1 MRDKDG
7 RSYFE
12 IIFMNKILVSV
23 YSWKI
28 PIVLLGDSKLNLKK
42 GDKVI
47 ARIDEKNELGIVKMV
62 DDKILDE
69 SQGEIVKIAQEK
81 EIKIFERL
89 EKEKEKLI
97 ELCRQK
103 AKEKELSM
111 KLTDAR
117 ISLDEKRVVFVFT
130 AKGRVDF
137 RELVRDLSAKIQ
149 KTIRMQQIGSRDEA
163 RKLGGYGICGKKL
176 CCVEFSKNI
185 PSITTDMARIQKIS
199 YRKAEKL
206 SGLCGR
212 LKCCL
217 SYEAEQYKEML
228 QGMPEM
234 YSIVETKEI
243 KGTVVELNAI
253 KQEIRIK
260 TEDGKYLTLKKEDL

>member
-1 MRDKDG
+1 
-7 RSYFE
+7 
-12 IIFMNKILVSV
+12 
-23 YSWKI
+23 
-28 PIVLLGDSKLNLKK
+28 
-42 GDKVI
+42 
-47 ARIDEKNELGIVKMV
+47 
-62 DDKILDE
+62 
-69 SQGEIVKIAQEK
+69 
-81 EIKIFERL
+81 
-89 EKEKEKLI
+89 
-97 ELCRQK
+97 LCRQE

-117 ISLDEKRVVFVFT
+117 ISLDEKRVIFVFT
-130 AKGRVDF
+130 AEGRVDF
-137 RELVRDLSAKIQ
+137 RKLVRDLSVKIQ
-149 KTIRMQQIGSRDEA
+149 KNIRMQQIGSRDEA

-176 CCVEFSKNI
+176 CCVEFAKNI

-199 YRKAEKL
+199 YRGAEKL

-234 YSIVETKEI
+234 YSIVKTKEV

>member
-1 MRDKDG
+1 LRDKDG

-89 EKEKEKLI
+89 EKEKERKGV
-97 ELCRQK
+97 
-103 AKEKELSM
+103 
-111 KLTDAR
+111 
-117 ISLDEKRVVFVFT
+117 KRVNRFV
-130 AKGRVDF
+130 
-137 RELVRDLSAKIQ
+137 
-149 KTIRMQQIGSRDEA
+149 
-163 RKLGGYGICGKKL
+163 
-176 CCVEFSKNI
+176 
-185 PSITTDMARIQKIS
+185 
-199 YRKAEKL
+199 
-206 SGLCGR
+206 
-212 LKCCL
+212 LK
-217 SYEAEQYKEML
+217 Q
-228 QGMPEM
+228 
-234 YSIVETKEI
+234 
-243 KGTVVELNAI
+243 
-253 KQEIRIK
+253 
-260 TEDGKYLTLKKEDL
+260 

>member
-1 MRDKDG
+1 M
-7 RSYFE
+7 
-12 IIFMNKILVSV
+12 
-23 YSWKI
+23 
-28 PIVLLGDSKLNLKK
+28 
-42 GDKVI
+42 
-47 ARIDEKNELGIVKMV
+47 
-62 DDKILDE
+62 
-69 SQGEIVKIAQEK
+69 
-81 EIKIFERL
+81 
-89 EKEKEKLI
+89 
-97 ELCRQK
+97 
-103 AKEKELSM
+103 
-111 KLTDAR
+111 
-117 ISLDEKRVVFVFT
+117 
-130 AKGRVDF
+130 
-137 RELVRDLSAKIQ
+137 
-149 KTIRMQQIGSRDEA
+149 
-163 RKLGGYGICGKKL
+163 
-176 CCVEFSKNI
+176 EFSKNI

>member
-1 MRDKDG
+1 
-7 RSYFE
+7 
-12 IIFMNKILVSV
+12 MNKILVSV
-23 YSWKI
+23 YSWEN
-28 PIVLLGDSKLNLKK
+28 PIVLSGDSKLNFKK

-47 ARIDEKNELGIVKMV
+47 ARIDEKNELGIVEIV
-62 DDKILDE
+62 DEKILDE
-69 SQGEIVKIAQEK
+69 SQGEIVKVVQEK

-97 ELCRQK
+97 ELCRQEI
-103 AKEKELSM
+103 KERDLSM
-111 KLTDAR
+111 KLTGAR
-117 ISLDEKRVVFVFT
+117 ISLDEKRVIFAFT
-130 AKGRVDF
+130 AEGRVDF
-137 RELVRDLSAKIQ
+137 RELVKSLSTKIQ
-149 KTIRMQQIGSRDEA
+149 KSIRMQQIGSRDEA
-163 RKLGGYGICGKKL
+163 RKLGGYGICGREL
-176 CCVEFSKNI
+176 CCVEFAKNI

-199 YRKAEKL
+199 YRGAEKL

-234 YSIVETKEI
+234 YSVIETKEI

-253 KQEIRIK
+253 KQEIRVK
-260 TEDGKYLTLKKEDL
+260 TEDGKYITLKKEEIIN

>member
-163 RKLGGYGICGKKL
+163 RKLGGYGI
-176 CCVEFSKNI
+176 
-185 PSITTDMARIQKIS
+185 
-199 YRKAEKL
+199 
-206 SGLCGR
+206 
-212 LKCCL
+212 
-217 SYEAEQYKEML
+217 
-228 QGMPEM
+228 
-234 YSIVETKEI
+234 
-243 KGTVVELNAI
+243 
-253 KQEIRIK
+253 
-260 TEDGKYLTLKKEDL
+260 